1 MTRIL
6 LTGAGFSRNWGGWLA
21 SEAFEYL
28 LGCAISPEV
37 RLRLWTSK
45 NRGGGFEETLAD
57 LQAEFSHSRD
67 PNVGAMVDA
76 LTSALLGMFNEM
88 DKGFYNT
95 KFEPQ
100 NERIYQL
107 GEFLLQFDAIF
118 SLNQD
123 LLLERHYLNGDIG
136 LSPTRAWIG
145 WQIPGVKLLEP
156 GHQLLDPNLA
166 MRTPMAEPFRLEPS
180 RQPYFKLH
188 GSSNWVR
195 EPGGRVIIL
204 GGNKAAGIAQEPL
217 LRWYH
222 EQFVARLQEDNC
234 KLMVIGYSFGDRHI
248 NDAIMEAADLGRLG
262 LFIVDPEGVD
272 VLDKQKRIAIR
283 SPQPLKERLDP
294 RIVGA
299 SQRSLSSTF
308 GHDRVEHAKLL
319 RFLTS

>member
-1 MTRIL
+1 MDE
-6 LTGAGFSRNWGGWLA
+6 
-21 SEAFEYL
+21 SEKVHVE
-28 LGCAISPEV
+28 
-37 RLRLWTSK
+37 
-45 NRGGGFEETLAD
+45 D
-57 LQAEFSHSRD
+57 L
-67 PNVGAMVDA
+67 
-76 LTSALLGMFNEM
+76 
-88 DKGFYNT
+88 
-95 KFEPQ
+95 
-100 NERIYQL
+100 
-107 GEFLLQFDAIF
+107 
-118 SLNQD
+118 
-123 LLLERHYLNGDIG
+123 
-136 LSPTRAWIG
+136 AWIG